1 MSHDAAFPDRA
12 ALRGPMFSPQRLA
25 DPVSSSPALDRRS
38 SLAEQAARVGRREV
52 IAEVVALR
60 SKLSQGRIRQSE
72 WIILHNRAK
81 RRATRMRQQFYRLI
95 DQLVEAGGFDDALMI
110 LRRRKADLSMQ
121 LARVKARRSI

>member
-1 MSHDAAFPDRA
+1 
-12 ALRGPMFSPQRLA
+12 MFSPQRLA
-25 DPVSSSPALDRRS
+25 DPVSSGSALDRRS
-38 SLAEQAARVGRREV
+38 SLAEQATRVGRREV